1 MPVIVKSVSVPAN
14 GAADPLTG
22 DQYEFLGWP
31 AYAEFAVVADAAGIV
46 ATVYSG
52 SDLLQQEG
60 PAIIRAA
67 GAFPIADQDFYLTD
81 VAAAGDRLKVS
92 LRNTTGAA
100 IPTRVVVRLTPL

>member
-1 MPVIVKSVSVPAN
+1 MPVIVRTVSVAAN
-14 GAADPLTG
+14 GSASPLVG
-22 DQYEFLGWP
+22 DQYEFLKFD
-31 AYAEFAVVADAAGIV
+31 AYAEFAVVADAVGIV

-67 GAFPIADQDFYLTD
+67 GAFPVDDQDFYLTD
-81 VAAAGDRLKVS
+81 VCQAGDRLSVQ

-100 IPTRVVVRLTPL
+100 IATRVVVKLTQL